1 MTVTSAPNLLS
12 GVINQFLA
20 IKPLWNFAKG
30 RARNMMVK
38 RAETIGVPW
47 RATVQQLRARHGER
61 EFSSEWQA
69 ELEAIQNSD
78 LVYPDYYT
86 TSFHAYNEGNLGWRP
101 AMEVEVAAKAVHA
114 RIWPEAAAA
123 GDARLRQSYHD
134 VLKARLSSLPNN
146 IVDLGCGVGM
156 STETLQA
163 TFPEARLTG
172 VDLSPYFL
180 AVAKYREQERTT
192 VREQGR
198 QRSGKQVSERDHG
211 SAGNRNG
218 ENSST
223 PVPSY
228 PATRPLS
235 HPSTLSSP
243 APMLALPPHP
253 LFLTHWHHAPA
264 EATGLPAAAYDLVSI
279 CLVFH
284 ELPQTAAQ
292 AIIQEAH
299 RLLRPGGHLAI
310 MDMNP
315 NSEAL
320 QKMPAFVFT
329 LLKSTEPYLDEYFA
343 LNLDEALREAGFEP
357 PSIDFNSP
365 RHWTVMGQ
373 KPKL

>member
-1 MTVTSAPNLLS
+1 MTTTPVPNLIS
-12 GVINQFLA
+12 GVVNQILA

-30 RARNMMVK
+30 RARTMMVK

-47 RATVQQLRARHGER
+47 RETVQQLQTRQSGQDFDTA
-61 EFSSEWQA
+61 WYI
-69 ELEAIQNSD
+69 ELETIQNPE

-86 TSFHAYNEGNLGWRP
+86 TSFHAYDEGNLGWRP

-114 RIWPEAAAA
+114 RIWPEAGAT

-134 VLKARLSSLPNN
+134 VLKAKLPEAPKD

-163 TFPEARLTG
+163 TFPTARLTG

-180 AVAKYREQERTT
+180 AVAKYREQESQRG
-192 VREQGR
+192 RELGEEG
-198 QRSGKQVSERDHG
+198 SGELGSQEAGEQVFRD
-211 SAGNRNG
+211 NRDVY
-218 ENSST
+218 
-223 PVPSY
+223 PQ
-228 PATRPLS
+228 PATATTSLPLS
-235 HPSTLSSP
+235 PSSR
-243 APMLALPPHP
+243 PPS
-253 LFLTHWHHAPA
+253 LTTWHHAPA
-264 EATGLPAAAYDLVSI
+264 EATGLPDSSYNLVSI

-284 ELPQTAAQ
+284 ELPQSAAK
-292 AIIQEAH
+292 AMIQEAH

-315 NSEAL
+315 QSEVL

-329 LLKSTEPYLDEYFA
+329 LLKSTEPYLDEYFT
-343 LNLDEALREAGFEP
+343 LNLDEAFCEAGFEP

-365 RHWTVMGQ
+365 RHRTIIGQ
-373 KPKL
+373 KPKS